1 MIKYAIFGANGGIG
15 SACYQQLQKHNIQV
29 DQFTRQDLNFEDTEA
44 VSSFD
49 LSSYSHI
56 INATGTSIGTY
67 QGFLRNDFKNIVT
80 QITVNFTSNLL
91 LLKNFIN
98 TNTNGHY
105 IWIGS
110 NTTNKPRPFH
120 SVYGS
125 TKLASSF
132 ATNLIA
138 QEAENYNITEVR
150 LGLVATNFRYT
161 NYNGAKTRSE
171 VADEYEKCNAMDP
184 KYIAEKIII
193 GIQNKQ
199 QLINID
205 H

>member
-29 DQFTRQDLNFEDTEA
+29 DQFTRQDLNFEDTNA
-44 VSSFD
+44 VSTFD
-49 LSSYSHI
+49 LSGY
-56 INATGTSIGTY
+56 
-67 QGFLRNDFKNIVT
+67 
-80 QITVNFTSNLL
+80 
-91 LLKNFIN
+91 
-98 TNTNGHY
+98 
-105 IWIGS
+105 
-110 NTTNKPRPFH
+110 PRPFH

-138 QEAENYNITEVR
+138 KEAENYKITEVR
-150 LGLVATNFRYT
+150 LGLVATNFRHT
-161 NYNGAKTRSE
+161 NYNGTKTKSE
-171 VADEYEKCNAMDP
+171 VAEEYKKNNAMDP
-184 KYIAEKIII
+184 TYIAEKIIL

>member
-15 SACYQQLQKHNIQV
+15 SACCRQLQKHNIQV
-29 DQFTRQDLNFEDTEA
+29 DEFTRKDLNFEDIEA

-67 QGFLRNDFKNIVT
+67 QGFLRNHYSNIVT
-80 QITVNFTSNLL
+80 QITVNLTSNLL

-98 TNTNGHY
+98 TNINGHY

-110 NTTNKPRPFH
+110 NISDNPRPFH
-120 SVYGS
+120 SIYGG
-125 TKLASSF
+125 TKLACAF

-138 QEAENYNITEVR
+138 KEAENYHITEVR
-150 LGLVATNFRYT
+150 LGLVATNFRHT
-161 NYNGAKTRSE
+161 NYNGAKTKAE
-171 VADEYEKCNAMDP
+171 VAEEYKQNNAMNPD
-184 KYIAEKIII
+184 YVAEQIIT
-193 GIQNKQ
+193 GIQHKQ

>member
-29 DQFTRQDLNFEDTEA
+29 DQFTRQDLNFEDTNA
-44 VSSFD
+44 VSTFD
-49 LSSYSHI
+49 LSGYSHI

-67 QGFLRNDFKNIVT
+67 QGFLRNDCKNIIT
-80 QITVNFTSNLL
+80 QITVNLTSNLL

-98 TNTNGHY
+98 TNINGHY

-110 NTTNKPRPFH
+110 NISDNPRPFH

-138 QEAENYNITEVR
+138 KEAENYKITEVR
-150 LGLVATNFRYT
+150 LGLVATNFRHT
-161 NYNGAKTRSE
+161 NYNGTKTKSE
-171 VADEYEKCNAMDP
+171 VAEEYKKNNAMDP
-184 KYIAEKIII
+184 TYIAEKIIL